1 MLEAEKKL
9 MKPYWK
15 QNGNKIYQGDALEV
29 LRTMPKESIHCVVT
43 SPPYWGL
50 RDYGIEGQLGL
61 EKTPEE
67 YIEKMVEIFREVRRV
82 LRSDGSL
89 WLNLGSSMWGG
100 KGKSSQAWS
109 TKNQNRTTLQKGQHQ
124 ICSTGETRPAD
135 NNGANDMME
144 LRDDL
149 TPEEI
154 AYVLHELSCDISG
167 KEQQGFQ
174 EHD

>member
-1 MLEAEKKL
+1 MPITARVLHGQGNSTLTGGHES
-9 MKPYWK
+9 WGNR
-15 QNGNKIYQGDALEV
+15 NGGTQGQFCQRCGAW
-29 LRTMPKESIHCVVT
+29 RGC
-43 SPPYWGL
+43 
-50 RDYGIEGQLGL
+50 LGL
-61 EKTPEE
+61 EPTPELF
-67 YIEKMVEIFREVRRV
+67 IKHMVDIFREVRRV
-82 LRSDGSL
+82 LRSDGTL